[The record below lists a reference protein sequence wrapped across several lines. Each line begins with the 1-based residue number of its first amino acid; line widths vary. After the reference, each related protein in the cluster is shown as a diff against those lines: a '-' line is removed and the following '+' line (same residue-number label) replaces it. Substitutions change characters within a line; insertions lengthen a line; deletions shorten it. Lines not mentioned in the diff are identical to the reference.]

1 MKEYDSL
8 NQLVK
13 VVIKAVKDAPKADYT
28 DDLDQAVTILQGFE
42 RRLYLEQRD
51 AGGRAWAPLAM
62 STILRKEH
70 GAILVDSG
78 RMYESLTTPNG
89 TADTIWETGDTWL
102 RFGTSVPYAH
112 WHQTGT
118 RRMPARPHVGCDQ
131 LAADM
136 IARILGEAVVDQIGD
151 AIDG

>member
-13 VVIKAVKDAPKADYT
+13 VVVKATTNASKASYT
-28 DDLDQAVTILQGFE
+28 KDLDQAVTILQGFE

-51 AGGRAWAPLAM
+51 ADGNSWAPLAE
-62 STILRKEH
+62 STIQRKEH
-70 GAILVDSG
+70 AAILVDSG
-78 RMYESLTTPNG
+78 RMYESLTTPDG
-89 TADTIWETGDTWL
+89 TQDTIWQTGKTWL

-112 WHQTGT
+112 FHQTGT
-118 RRMPARPHVGCDQ
+118 KRMPARPHVGVDQ

>member
-1 MKEYDSL
+1 MNLESL
-8 NQLVK
+8 VS
-13 VVIKAVKDAPKADYT
+13 VVIDAAESAADADYT
-28 DDLDQAVTILQGFE
+28 EALDDAIEILQGFE
-42 RRLYLEQRD
+42 RKLYLEQRD